1 MKLKADPIIIGSFM
15 IDCYQLFKT
24 KFSINQQ
31 NLEKNPPFL
40 PETKRGENIR

>member
-1 MKLKADPIIIGSFM
+1 MKLKAEPIIIGSFM

-31 NLEKNPPFL
+31 NLEKNPPLF
-40 PETKRGENIR
+40 TRNKKGRRY

>member
-24 KFSINQQ
+24 QFSINQH
-31 NLEKNPPFL
+31 NIEKIPPFY
-40 PETKRGENIR
+40 EK